1 MLRFTFRVHY
11 RIRRHLPIWGEVGE
25 HLERSGV
32 FVCGVVG
39 VGFFL
44 KEFYNDKTI
53 AIAVFSALA
62 LFVCGVFLAHGAVW
76 FWGRCEVRDVML
88 GKVHEGRM
96 RILPGAEVEE
106 EGGGEVGDEVLEEE
120 EEEVMPH
127 DPRRVNRE
135 SYIEDDQVGMSI
147 SRSSSPNLLDDSISN
162 YNPVSVSQAVAAAR
176 REIEEERI
184 LDEGEERRG
193 EDYQWAVRG

>member
-1 MLRFTFRVHY
+1 
-11 RIRRHLPIWGEVGE
+11 
-25 HLERSGV
+25 
-32 FVCGVVG
+32 
-39 VGFFL
+39 
-44 KEFYNDKTI
+44 
-53 AIAVFSALA
+53 
-62 LFVCGVFLAHGAVW
+62 
-76 FWGRCEVRDVML
+76 
-88 GKVHEGRM
+88 
-96 RILPGAEVEE
+96 
-106 EGGGEVGDEVLEEE
+106 
-120 EEEVMPH
+120 MPH

-147 SRSSSPNLLDDSISN
+147 SRSSSPNLLNDSISN